1 MPANLSSSQRAL
13 LAQQVDDG
21 TSSIA
26 TSRIARDGGLPVAC
40 INTASFLTIFAAVQ
54 KFAVFQHQE
63 TSGTA
68 AGAMPAGAWTTRPL
82 NTEVVNTITGCSLAA
97 NQVTL
102 SPGVYWISWTA
113 PGILC
118 DNMTTRLYN
127 VTVAAAVALGSA
139 EVAVPSCH
147 SHGAA
152 LVTLTAASALEV
164 QQWALTARAGDG
176 MGAAASAGQAE
187 VYCNLTIV
195 KVG

>member
-1 MPANLSSSQRAL
+1 MPGVFSSKERAL

-26 TSRIARDGGLPVAC
+26 TSRIARDGGLPVSC
-40 INTASFLTIFAAVQ
+40 VSTASFLTVFAAAQ
-54 KFAVFQHQE
+54 KFAVFHHQE
-63 TSGTA
+63 SSGTS
-68 AGAMPAGAWTTRPL
+68 AGALPAGAWTTRPL
-82 NTEVVNTITGCSLAA
+82 NTEVANTITGCSLAA
-97 NQVTL
+97 NRVTL
-102 SPGVYWISWTA
+102 PSGVYWLSWTA

-127 VTVAAAVALGSA
+127 VTAAAAAALGSA

-152 LVTLTAASALEV
+152 LVTLTGASALEV

-176 MGAAASAGQAE
+176 MGAAASSGQAE
-187 VYCNLTIV
+187 VYCSLTIV